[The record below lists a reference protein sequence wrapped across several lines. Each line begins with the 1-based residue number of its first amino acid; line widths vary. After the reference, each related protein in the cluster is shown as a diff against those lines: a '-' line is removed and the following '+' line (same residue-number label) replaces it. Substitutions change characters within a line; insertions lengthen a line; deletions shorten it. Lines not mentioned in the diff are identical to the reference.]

1 MSITRT
7 MNMTSAARLWSRRR
21 ALLRGFTLI
30 EVLVAITLLL
40 ALSGALSAMLFGL
53 MERRDRVAI
62 EASRQGAVDILFSE
76 IDAALVGAF
85 VDGPHGAGIRGDGTS
100 LRILSRGVRVAPGNG
115 LSDVIG
121 LEFRFEESQ
130 RGIIARRLAP
140 GASVP
145 SAMEP
150 AASEI
155 ARVRVRYLDER
166 GWKSSFDSSAMGR
179 LPAAIEV
186 SIWFADGA
194 EEEPAPGGLLADEP
208 DSSSDAA
215 MDRADASAGADGDE
229 EDAGPPPSRRRVM
242 VVPDGPSIGQSIG
255 VSESGGAL

>member
-1 MSITRT
+1 M
-7 MNMTSAARLWSRRR
+7 RRN
-21 ALLRGFTLI
+21 
-30 EVLVAITLLL
+30 
-40 ALSGALSAMLFGL
+40 
-53 MERRDRVAI
+53 RVAI

-100 LRILSRGVRVAPGNG
+100 LRVLSRGVRVAPGSG

-130 RGIIARRLAP
+130 GGIMARRLAP

-155 ARVRVRYLDER
+155 ARVRLRYLDER
-166 GWKSSFDSSAMGR
+166 AWKSSFDSSAMGR

-194 EEEPAPGGLLADEP
+194 EEEPAPGGAFEDETEF
-208 DSSSDAA
+208 SSDAA
-215 MDRADASAGADGDE
+215 MERDGEFAGADGDE
-229 EDAGPPPSRRRVM
+229 ENAGPPPSRRRVM

-255 VSESGGAL
+255 DSETGGAL